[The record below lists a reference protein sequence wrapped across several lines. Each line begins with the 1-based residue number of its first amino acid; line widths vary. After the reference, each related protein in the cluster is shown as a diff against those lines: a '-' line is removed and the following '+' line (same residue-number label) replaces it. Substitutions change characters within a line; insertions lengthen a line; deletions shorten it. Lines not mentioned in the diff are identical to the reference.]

1 MVTQNELDN
10 QEISRICFHTDHTQK
25 EKNRLCAKIEAR
37 MYKMEQ
43 AELDGKKI
51 GHDYYTK
58 EV

>member
-1 MVTQNELDN
+1 MATQYELDS
-10 QEISRICFHTDHTQK
+10 QIISRICFHTDLTQK
-25 EKNRLCAKIEAR
+25 EKNKLCAKVETR
-37 MYKMEQ
+37 MSKMEQ

>member
-1 MVTQNELDN
+1 MTTQHELDS
-10 QEISRICFHTDHTQK
+10 QEISMICSCRSYTQK
-25 EKNRLCAKIEAR
+25 TKNRFCTIIEAR